1 VGYYDID
8 DKEIGLYFTAAGTQ
22 VGTKYTAGI
31 DSGINIGL
39 NVGLASGSVGIFKE
53 GNALKGRY
61 NIKVGLGFF
70 SKSYD
75 DTFHL
80 LDI

>member
-8 DKEIGLYFTAAGTQ
+8 DKEIGLYFTLAGTV

-31 DSGINIGL
+31 DSGINIAL
-39 NVGLASGSVGIFKE
+39 NIGLASGSVGIFKK
-53 GNALKGRY
+53 GNELKGRY
-61 NIKVGLGFF
+61 NISVGISPF
-70 SKSYD
+70 STGYND
-75 DTFHL
+75 DFHL